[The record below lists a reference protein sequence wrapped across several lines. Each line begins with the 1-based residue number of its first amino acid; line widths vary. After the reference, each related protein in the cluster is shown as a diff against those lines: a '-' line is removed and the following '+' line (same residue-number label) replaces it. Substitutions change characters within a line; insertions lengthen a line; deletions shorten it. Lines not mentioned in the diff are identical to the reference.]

1 MLNLDHLNDEERE
14 IIEAVIL
21 RDENERLR
29 EEQRV
34 RKLKSELH
42 QLRKEG
48 AVKTGG
54 EENGDEKVCHRCR
67 KELGFFFD
75 SGEICSKCNNKVC
88 NDCQVFTP
96 SGKKWLCT
104 VCDKQLQIKLGSPN
118 WIGEKANEN
127 ESLPSLQGSQLIK
140 VSLEN
145 SRANSTVTSV
155 VDEGED
161 TRRYYE
167 DDLSYTDEESE
178 SYGSEEPDHKKSPGR
193 NVTFDSPLRQSAVPS
208 DLDFDEEEE
217 VKGPS
222 DLLKGPDAFFLAYR
236 SQASSES
243 DLSVIMEDPE
253 EEKPT
258 QKTVS
263 EESEEEGSTSTVGRQ
278 GDEQYSDGYPRPYPY
293 PDEYQGDKQNVEAD
307 VHSNGENGSYVP
319 PARKQKQVVDTTPN
333 LRGDEWEQMLNG
345 RLKDASE
352 EEEEEEVTKEFKSV
366 EAAAV
371 EMENGRRLEEGK
383 EGWKKG
389 VGQQDQR
396 VDEMDGRNALV
407 EEDQGAEFDEAEA
420 QRMEQVITQELD
432 PEDSELVVINYNEIT
447 NSDTDIRHSE
457 IVPINETTRE
467 EEKTLPMDQE
477 GEEEEDVDGVIAEER
492 IRQTEELAQEQ
503 VSKEEDV
510 VENEKADEGSRS
522 VTDGEQGTQ
531 TDGEAD
537 VHVDIT
543 ADEVSHTL
551 TAKANTLPADTSRV
565 EPYGMDEGSST
576 MSRRDTGGALS
587 KIKKDDFRKAS
598 RASLASLYSNADES
612 YRLQVTGDVNFGT
625 SYNYKTNTFEV
636 KVLSCRDLVPVDA
649 KRNRSNPY
657 VKLYLLPD
665 RSKQSKRK
673 TSVRKSTIN
682 PVYSATLKY
691 KIRQSELE
699 TRTLCVAVWHF
710 DRFGH
715 NLFLGEHLLS
725 LDTVQFDDYS
735 AKWHSLAQRQRKS
748 TSALT
753 YTGDVLVAVMY
764 EPLSEDEEKDKSGRY
779 HKGKKNRA
787 PGRLLGGTLHV
798 HIKEAKNLV
807 GMKLGGSSSPVCK
820 CYLLPDK
827 TKHGKQKTTVKRN
840 TCNPKWT
847 DIIKF
852 ENVTRDSLLERCLE
866 VTVWDFDSVGSN
878 SLMGGVRLG
887 LGSGKSYGKAV
898 DWMDSSGKEV
908 SVWREMLKHPN
919 HWVETTM
926 TLRGNVGKA
935 KK

>member
-1 MLNLDHLNDEERE
+1 M
-14 IIEAVIL
+14 I
-21 RDENERLR
+21 
-29 EEQRV
+29 
-34 RKLKSELH
+34 SE
-42 QLRKEG
+42 
-48 AVKTGG
+48 V
-54 EENGDEKVCHRCR
+54 
-67 KELGFFFD
+67 
-75 SGEICSKCNNKVC
+75 
-88 NDCQVFTP
+88 
-96 SGKKWLCT
+96 
-104 VCDKQLQIKLGSPN
+104 
-118 WIGEKANEN
+118 
-127 ESLPSLQGSQLIK
+127 
-140 VSLEN
+140 
-145 SRANSTVTSV
+145 
-155 VDEGED
+155 
-161 TRRYYE
+161 
-167 DDLSYTDEESE
+167 
-178 SYGSEEPDHKKSPGR
+178 SPGL
-193 NVTFDSPLRQSAVPS
+193 NHKAQ
-208 DLDFDEEEE
+208 
-217 VKGPS
+217 
-222 DLLKGPDAFFLAYR
+222 
-236 SQASSES
+236 
-243 DLSVIMEDPE
+243 
-253 EEKPT
+253 
-258 QKTVS
+258 TVS

-345 RLKDASE
+345 RLKDA
-352 EEEEEEVTKEFKSV
+352 
-366 EAAAV
+366 
-371 EMENGRRLEEGK
+371 
-383 EGWKKG
+383 
-389 VGQQDQR
+389 
-396 VDEMDGRNALV
+396 
-407 EEDQGAEFDEAEA
+407 
-420 QRMEQVITQELD
+420 
-432 PEDSELVVINYNEIT
+432 
-447 NSDTDIRHSE
+447 
-457 IVPINETTRE
+457 
-467 EEKTLPMDQE
+467 
-477 GEEEEDVDGVIAEER
+477 
-492 IRQTEELAQEQ
+492 
-503 VSKEEDV
+503 
-510 VENEKADEGSRS
+510 
-522 VTDGEQGTQ
+522 
-531 TDGEAD
+531 
-537 VHVDIT
+537 
-543 ADEVSHTL
+543 
-551 TAKANTLPADTSRV
+551 
-565 EPYGMDEGSST
+565 
-576 MSRRDTGGALS
+576 
-587 KIKKDDFRKAS
+587 AS